1 MITSAFFSPSPH
13 LTLLHIFAWSCRG
26 RAGTMFV
33 FCFNLSL
40 SPHTEYTLNI
50 ASQERRPRLGWLSPM
65 KHSGHKLA
73 GCKASLGGTEWR
85 PTQRADLSSHRT
97 QWEQWTQPGLSLS
110 LSVWRNF
117 MSFSQL
123 KGCRLPCS
131 TTAQSPHSSPSRL
144 GEAEDVGWKSTFL
157 GSPQS
162 ESPGCPSY
170 HQYTIQPGAGGPRQF

>member
-1 MITSAFFSPSPH
+1 MLFSPPALTSPCSTF
-13 LTLLHIFAWSCRG
+13 LPGA
-26 RAGTMFV
+26 AGAEQERCLFSALIS
-33 FCFNLSL
+33 LSL
-40 SPHTEYTLNI
+40 PTASTLNT
-50 ASQERRPRLGWLSPM
+50 ASQESRPRLGWLSPM

-123 KGCRLPCS
+123 KGCSLPCS